1 MLRIYPT
8 FVRHLHPMTTEPTD
22 TRPTMTKL
30 NRSIHPAPVFPEKI
44 LQFGT
49 GVLLRGLPDYLVQKA
64 NSEGRFN
71 GSIVVVKSTDSQTD
85 EFSEQDNLYTV
96 AVRGVQQGKA
106 VAETT
111 VVSAISRVLAAQTQ
125 WNEVL
130 VLARNPKL
138 QIIISNTTEVGLTY
152 VEESIFQ
159 HPPQSFPAKL
169 TAFLYERF
177 RSVGGSKAKGLVVIP
192 TELVTDNGLKLR
204 DAVEQTAK
212 FNELG
217 KLFTKW
223 LKFHVR
229 FCNSLVD
236 RIVTRP
242 TDEAKQALEQ
252 EVGYEDDLLT
262 FTEPYHLWAIEGDD
276 RVRQML
282 EFASAS
288 SPQIIIDE
296 DINFY
301 KERKLRVLNGTH
313 TLTMPLGYLLGLE
326 TVADEMKHPA
336 MSRFIESLML
346 TEIVPTVPDYDIP
359 GMDKA
364 AVMEFAHDVLDRFR
378 NPYLDHLLLNISLQE
393 TAKMQARNVATIQRY
408 YEQFNAVPTL
418 TALGFAAYLLFMKAI
433 REEKGQFFGEIAV
446 GGGILTYPIRDE
458 RAGYFY
464 GDWQTVKPKVPAT
477 VLAFVKSVLS
487 DVNLWQ
493 TDLTALPGFLDA
505 VTASLNL
512 LLTDGVEKTLEKVL
526 ATHA

>member
-1 MLRIYPT
+1 MSR
-8 FVRHLHPMTTEPTD
+8 
-22 TRPTMTKL
+22 L
-30 NRSIHPAPVFPEKI
+30 NRSTHPAPVFPERI

-64 NSEGRFN
+64 NSEGKFN

-85 EFSEQDNLYTV
+85 EFSGQDNLYTV
-96 AVRGVQQGKA
+96 AVRGVQQGQD
-106 VAETT
+106 VSETT

-125 WNEVL
+125 WKEIL
-130 VLARNPKL
+130 LIARNPNL
-138 QIIISNTTEVGLTY
+138 QIIISNTTEVGLNY

-159 HPPQSFPAKL
+159 NPPQSFPAKL

-177 RSVGGSKAKGLVVIP
+177 RSVGGSKAKGLVVVP

-204 DAVEQTAK
+204 EAVEKLAR

-242 TDEAKQALEQ
+242 TDEARQALEQ
-252 EVGYEDDLLT
+252 EQGYEDELLT

-276 RVRQML
+276 RVKQTL
-282 EFASAS
+282 SFASAS
-288 SPQIIIDE
+288 PSEIIIDE

-301 KERKLRVLNGTH
+301 RERKLRVLNGSH

-326 TVADEMKHPA
+326 TVADEMRHPT

-346 TEIVPTVPDYDIP
+346 EEIVPTVPHYSVA
-359 GMDKA
+359 GMDQA
-364 AVMEFAHDVLDRFR
+364 AVAQFARDVLDRFR
-378 NPYLDHLLLNISLQE
+378 NPHLDHLLLNISLQE

-408 YEQFNAVPTL
+408 YSQFDTTPKYI
-418 TALGFAAYLLFMKAI
+418 ALGFAAYLLFMKAV
-433 REEKGQFFGEIAV
+433 REEDGKFYGEITV
-446 GGGILTYPIRDE
+446 PGGGILTYPIRDE

-464 GDWQTVKPKVPAT
+464 GDWKTVKPKDAASIR
-477 VLAFVKSVLS
+477 AFVQSVCA
-487 DVNLWQ
+487 DADLWQ
-493 TDLTALPGFLDA
+493 ADLTALPGFVDA
-505 VTASLNL
+505 VAEDLKSMLK
-512 LLTDGVEKTLEKVL
+512 DGVEKTLDK
-526 ATHA
+526 AMA

>member
-1 MLRIYPT
+1 MSRLS
-8 FVRHLHPMTTEPTD
+8 
-22 TRPTMTKL
+22 
-30 NRSIHPAPVFPEKI
+30 RSTHPAPVFPEKI

-64 NSEGRFN
+64 NEEGRFE

-85 EFSEQDNLYTV
+85 EFSEQGNLYTV
-96 AVRGVQQGKA
+96 AVRGLQQGQE
-106 VAETT
+106 VAENT

-130 VLARNPKL
+130 MLARNPKL
-138 QIIISNTTEVGLTY
+138 QIIISNTTEIGLNY

-159 HPPQSFPAKL
+159 SPPQSFPAKL

-204 DAVEQTAK
+204 DAVERLAQ

-252 EVGYEDDLLT
+252 ETGYEDELLT

-276 RVRQML
+276 RVKQTL
-282 EFASAS
+282 TFAGAS
-288 SPQIIIDE
+288 TPQVIIDE

-326 TVADEMKHPA
+326 TVADEMRHPN

-346 TEIVPTVPDYDIP
+346 DEIVPTVPNYGIP

-364 AVMEFAHDVLDRFR
+364 AVAEFANDVLDRFR
-378 NPYLDHLLLNISLQE
+378 NPHLDHLLLNISLQQ
-393 TAKMQARNVATIQRY
+393 TAKMQARNVATLQRY
-408 YEQFNAVPTL
+408 YEQFNAVPKHM
-418 TALGFAAYLLFMKAI
+418 ALGFAAYLLFMKVI
-433 REEKGQFFGEIAV
+433 REEKGQFFGEIHV
-446 GGGILTYPIRDE
+446 GKGVVTYPIRDDK
-458 RAGYFY
+458 AGYFY
-464 GDWQTVKPKVPAT
+464 GDWKTVKKSNPAT
-477 VLAFVKSVLS
+477 VQAFVKSVLS
-487 DVNLWQ
+487 DTALWQ
-493 TDLTALPGFLDA
+493 TDLSALPGFVDA
-505 VTASLNL
+505 VAADLNA
-512 LLTDGVEKTLEKVL
+512 LLTDGAEKTLTKAV
-526 ATHA
+526 A

>member
-1 MLRIYPT
+1 MAKL
-8 FVRHLHPMTTEPTD
+8 
-22 TRPTMTKL
+22 TRST
-30 NRSIHPAPVFPEKI
+30 HPAPLFPEKI

-64 NSEGRFN
+64 NEQGRFE

-85 EFSEQDNLYTV
+85 EFSEQNNLYTV
-96 AVRGVQQGKA
+96 AVRGVQQGQD
-106 VAETT
+106 VSETT

-125 WNEVL
+125 WAQVL

-138 QIIISNTTEVGLTY
+138 QIIISNTTEVGLNY

-159 HPPQSFPAKL
+159 SPPQSFPAKL

-177 RSVGGSKAKGLVVIP
+177 RSVGGSKAKGMVVIP
-192 TELVTDNGLKLR
+192 TELVTDNGLILR
-204 DAVEQTAK
+204 DAVERLAK

-242 TDEAKQALEQ
+242 TDETRQAIQ
-252 EVGYEDDLLT
+252 QAAGYDDDLLT
-262 FTEPYHLWAIEGDD
+262 MTEPYHLWAIEGDD
-276 RVRQML
+276 RVRQTL
-282 EFASAS
+282 SFADV
-288 SPQIIIDE
+288 SPEQVIIDE

-326 TVADEMKHPA
+326 TVADEMKHPT

-346 TEIVPTVPDYDIP
+346 DEIVPTVPDYGIP

-364 AVMEFAHDVLDRFR
+364 AVAQFAHDVLDRFR
-378 NPYLDHLLLNISLQE
+378 NPHLDHLLLSISMQE

-408 YEQFNAVPTL
+408 YEQFNTVPKRI
-418 TALGFAAYLLFMKAI
+418 ALGFAAYLLFMKVV
-433 REEKGQFFGEIAV
+433 REEKGQFFGEIALTK
-446 GGGILTYPIRDE
+446 GKTITYPIRDDK
-458 RAGYFY
+458 AGYFY
-464 GDWQTVKPKVPAT
+464 GDWKIVKTNSPAT
-477 VLAFVKSVLS
+477 VEKFVTSVLS
-487 DVNLWQ
+487 DVTLWQ
-493 TDLTALPGFLDA
+493 TDLTALPGFADA
-505 VTASLNL
+505 VTQDLNA
-512 LLTDGVEKTLEKVL
+512 LLTTGAAKTLEKAVE
-526 ATHA
+526 

>member
-1 MLRIYPT
+1 MSLLTR
-8 FVRHLHPMTTEPTD
+8 TT
-22 TRPTMTKL
+22 
-30 NRSIHPAPVFPEKI
+30 HPAPVFPERI

-71 GSIVVVKSTDSQTD
+71 GSIVIVKSTDSKTSEFTD
-85 EFSEQDNLYTV
+85 QDNLYTV
-96 AVRGVQQGKA
+96 AVRGVQQGKD

-111 VVSAISRVLAAQTQ
+111 IVSAVSRVLAAQTQ
-125 WNEVL
+125 WDEIL
-130 VLARNPKL
+130 KIARNPNL
-138 QIIISNTTEVGLTY
+138 QIVISNTTEVGLNY

-192 TELVTDNGLKLR
+192 TELVSDNGLILR
-204 DAVEQTAK
+204 DAVEKLAT

-242 TDEAKQALEQ
+242 TDEAKKELEAQA
-252 EVGYEDDLLT
+252 GYEDELLT

-276 RVRQML
+276 RVKKTL
-282 EFASAS
+282 SFADAS
-288 SPQIIIDE
+288 TPQIIIDE

-301 KERKLRVLNGTH
+301 RERKLRVLNGSH

-326 TVADEMKHPA
+326 TVADEMQHPT

-346 TEIVPTVPDYDIP
+346 DEIVPTVPDYGIP

-364 AVMEFAHDVLDRFR
+364 AVQQFAHDVLDRFR
-378 NPYLDHLLLNISLQE
+378 NPHLDHLLLNISLQE

-408 YEQFNAVPTL
+408 YAQFNAVPKRI
-418 TALGFAAYLLFMKAI
+418 ALGFAAYLLFMKAV
-433 REEKGQFFGEIAV
+433 REEKGQFFGEISV
-446 GGGILTYPIRDE
+446 GSGVLTYPIRDE
-458 RAGYFY
+458 RAAYFY
-464 GDWQTVKPKVPAT
+464 GDWKTVKPGKPDT
-477 VLAFVKSVLS
+477 ITTFVRSVLS
-487 DVNLWQ
+487 DKTLWLA
-493 TDLTALPGFLDA
+493 DLSLLPGFVDA
-505 VTASLNL
+505 VAEDLRHLIKDGAESTLQKSLQ
-512 LLTDGVEKTLEKVL
+512 
-526 ATHA
+526 

>member
-1 MLRIYPT
+1 MSR
-8 FVRHLHPMTTEPTD
+8 
-22 TRPTMTKL
+22 L
-30 NRSIHPAPVFPEKI
+30 NRSTHPAPVFPEKI

-64 NSEGRFN
+64 NAEGRFN

-96 AVRGVQQGKA
+96 AVRGIQQGQD
-106 VAETT
+106 VAENT

-125 WNEVL
+125 WKEVL
-130 VLARNPKL
+130 MIARNPNL
-138 QIIISNTTEVGLTY
+138 QIIISNTTEVGLNY

-159 HPPQSFPAKL
+159 SPPQSFPGKL
-169 TAFLYERF
+169 TSFLYERF
-177 RSVGGSKAKGLVVIP
+177 RSVGGSRAKGMVVIP

-204 DAVEQTAK
+204 EAVEKLAK

-242 TDEAKQALEQ
+242 TDEARQTLQAQ
-252 EVGYEDDLLT
+252 EGYEDDLLT

-282 EFASAS
+282 TFADATT
-288 SPQIIIDE
+288 PRIIIDE

-301 KERKLRVLNGTH
+301 RERKLRVLNGTH

-326 TVADEMKHPA
+326 TVADEMRHPT
-336 MSRFIESLML
+336 MSRFVAAVML
-346 TEIVPTVPDYDIP
+346 QEIVPTVPHYGLP
-359 GMDKA
+359 GMDQA
-364 AVMEFAHDVLDRFR
+364 AVTQFARDVLDRFR

-393 TAKMQARNVATIQRY
+393 TAKMQARNVATFQRH
-408 YEQFNAVPTL
+408 YERVNVVPPYM
-418 TALGFAAYLLFMKAI
+418 ALGFAAYLLFMRVI
-433 REEKGQFFGEIAV
+433 REEEGQFLGEITV
-446 GGGILTYPIRDE
+446 PGGGVVTYPIRDD

-464 GDWQTVKPKVPAT
+464 GDWKVVDPADPAT
-477 VLAFVKSVLS
+477 VQTFVKSVLS

-493 TDLTALPGFLDA
+493 ADLGLLPGLVDA
-505 VTASLNL
+505 VVQNLNS
-512 LLTDGVEKTLEKVL
+512 LLTVGIAETLEK
-526 ATHA
+526 AMAE

>member
-1 MLRIYPT
+1 MSR
-8 FVRHLHPMTTEPTD
+8 
-22 TRPTMTKL
+22 L
-30 NRSIHPAPVFPEKI
+30 NRSTHPAPVFPEKI

-49 GVLLRGLPDYLVQKA
+49 GVLLRGLPDYLVNKA
-64 NSEGRFN
+64 NTEGRFN

-96 AVRGVQQGKA
+96 AVRGIQQGKD
-106 VAETT
+106 VSETT
-111 VVSAISRVLAAQTQ
+111 IVSAISRVLAAQTQ
-125 WNEVL
+125 WKEVL
-130 VLARNPKL
+130 MIARNANL
-138 QIIISNTTEVGLTY
+138 QIIISNTTEVGLNY

-159 HPPQSFPAKL
+159 NPPQSFPAKL

-177 RSVGGSKAKGLVVIP
+177 RSVGGSRAKGLVVIP

-204 DAVEQTAK
+204 EAVEKLAK

-242 TDEAKQALEQ
+242 TDEARQALEQ
-252 EVGYEDDLLT
+252 EAGYEDELLT

-276 RVRQML
+276 RVRQTL
-282 EFASAS
+282 TFADGTT
-288 SPQIIIDE
+288 PQVIIDE

-301 KERKLRVLNGTH
+301 RERKLRVLNGTH

-336 MSRFIESLML
+336 MSRFVESLML
-346 TEIVPTVPDYDIP
+346 DEIVPTVPHDGVS
-359 GMDKA
+359 GMDLA
-364 AVMEFAHDVLDRFR
+364 AVTQFAHDVLDRFR
-378 NPYLDHLLLNISLQE
+378 NPHLDHLLLNISLQE

-408 YEQFNAVPTL
+408 YEQFQAVPKL
-418 TALGFAAYLLFMKAI
+418 IALGFAAYLLFMKAV
-433 REEKGQFFGEIAV
+433 REEGGQFFGEISV
-446 GGGILTYPIRDE
+446 GKGILTYPIRDE

-464 GDWQTVKPKVPAT
+464 GDWKTVKSKDAKT
-477 VLAFVKSVLS
+477 VNTFVKSVLS

-493 TDLTALPGFLDA
+493 TDLSGLPGFADA
-505 VTASLNL
+505 VSQNLNA
-512 LLTDGVEKTLEKVL
+512 LLTIGVEKTLEK
-526 ATHA
+526 AIQE

>member
-1 MLRIYPT
+1 
-8 FVRHLHPMTTEPTD
+8 MTAEPIATHS
-22 TRPTMTKL
+22 TMAKL
-30 NRSIHPAPVFPEKI
+30 NRSTHPAPVFPEKI

-64 NSEGRFN
+64 NAEGRFG

-85 EFSEQDNLYTV
+85 EFSDQDNLYTV
-96 AVRGVQQGKA
+96 AVRGVQQGKDI
-106 VAETT
+106 AETT
-111 VVSAISRVLAAQTQ
+111 VVSAISRVMAAQTQ
-125 WNEVL
+125 WKEIL
-130 VLARNPKL
+130 MLARNPKL
-138 QIIISNTTEVGLTY
+138 QIIISNTTEVGLNY

-204 DAVEQTAK
+204 DAVEQLAH

-242 TDEAKQALEQ
+242 TDGDKQTLQQEA
-252 EVGYEDDLLT
+252 GYEDDLLT

-276 RVRQML
+276 RVRQTL
-282 EFASAS
+282 TFADAS
-288 SPQIIIDE
+288 TPQIIIDE

-301 KERKLRVLNGTH
+301 RERKLRVLNGTH
-313 TLTMPLGYLLGLE
+313 SLTMPLGYLLGLE
-326 TVADEMKHPA
+326 TVADEMQHPT
-336 MSRFIESLML
+336 MRKFIESLML
-346 TEIVPTVPDYDIP
+346 NEIVPTVPDYGIP

-364 AVMEFAHDVLDRFR
+364 AVAQFAHDVLDRFS

-408 YEQFNAVPTL
+408 YKQFNAVPKL
-418 TALGFAAYLLFMKAI
+418 TALGFAAYLLFMKVV
-433 REEKGQFFGEIAV
+433 REDGGQFFGEIAV
-446 GGGILTYPIRDE
+446 NGGIVTYPIRDDK
-458 RAGYFY
+458 AGYFY
-464 GDWQTVKPKVPAT
+464 GDWKTVKANVPPT

-487 DVNLWQ
+487 DINLWQ
-493 TDLTALPGFLDA
+493 TDLSTLPGFVDA
-505 VTASLNL
+505 VAADLNAM
-512 LLTDGVEKTLEKVL
+512 LTSGVEKTLENVFL
-526 ATHA
+526 

>member
-1 MLRIYPT
+1 
-8 FVRHLHPMTTEPTD
+8 MTPID
-22 TRPTMTKL
+22 TMPRL
-30 NRSIHPAPVFPEKI
+30 NRISHPAPTHPEKI

-64 NSEGRFN
+64 NEAGQFN
-71 GSIVVVKSTDSQTD
+71 GSIVVVKSTGSQTD
-85 EFSEQDNLYTV
+85 EFTGQDNLYTV
-96 AVRGVQQGKA
+96 AVRGVQQGQN

-111 VVSAISRVLAAQTQ
+111 VISAISRVLAAPTQ
-125 WNEVL
+125 WDEVL
-130 VLARNPKL
+130 RLARNPAL
-138 QIIISNTTEVGLTY
+138 QIIISNTTEVGLNY

-159 HPPQSFPAKL
+159 RPPESFPAKL

-204 DAVEQTAK
+204 EAVEKLAT

-242 TDEAKQALEQ
+242 TDEARQALEA
-252 EVGYEDDLLT
+252 ETGYEDELLT

-282 EFASAS
+282 SFASDAT
-288 SPQIIIDE
+288 PQIIIDE

-326 TVADEMKHPA
+326 TVADEMQHA
-336 MSRFIESLML
+336 DMSRFVESLML
-346 TEIVPTVPDYDIP
+346 DEIVPTVPNYGTP

-364 AVMEFAHDVLDRFR
+364 AIRQFALDVLDRFR

-393 TAKMQARNVATIQRY
+393 TAKMQARNVATLQRY
-408 YEQFNAVPTL
+408 YDQFNAVPKHM
-418 TALGFAAYLLFMKAI
+418 ALGFAAYLLFMKAV
-433 REEKGQFFGEIAV
+433 REEEGQFIGEVTAS
-446 GGGILTYPIRDE
+446 GGVISYPIRDE
-458 RAGYFY
+458 KAAYFY
-464 GDWQTVKPKVPAT
+464 GDWQTVDVKEAST
-477 VLAFVKSVLS
+477 VHTFVKSVLS
-487 DVNLWQ
+487 DVTIWQ
-493 TDLTALPGFLDA
+493 ADLSTLPGFVDA
-505 VTASLNL
+505 VAENLNQL
-512 LLTDGVEKTLEKVL
+512 LNEGAEATLRQHM
-526 ATHA
+526 AA